1 MGGGGIREGFCSGTI
16 TLSRNEVSF
25 LSGDQPDHG
34 FSVAPDKIASMQVSQ
49 SIGGSAFR
57 LNTSVEDDERGIR
70 RRNFDFVHRN
80 AAREREEPDSPVIV
94 LTCPNCDASLDVQV
108 ALMNYLSR
116 LAR

>member
-1 MGGGGIREGFCSGTI
+1 M
-16 TLSRNEVSF
+16 SRNELAFVS
-25 LSGDQPDHG
+25 GEQPEHG
-34 FSVAPDKIASMQVSQ
+34 FSVTPDKMTSMAVTQ

-57 LNTSVEDDERGIR
+57 LNTSVEDEDRGIR

-80 AAREREEPDSPVIV
+80 AARARAEPDSPVIV
-94 LTCPNCDASLDVQV
+94 LTCPDCDGSLNVQA